1 MGVFI
6 GSEEKWWLMNIYDG
20 NKCSGVGMDN
30 KGSYGGLRMEENG
43 IGSGKRGKMGGK
55 PSH

>member
-1 MGVFI
+1 
-6 GSEEKWWLMNIYDG
+6 MNIYDG